1 MNKQQLIAAV
11 TEKMQITH
19 DRAVSKADVTALLDS
34 LTSVVTDAV
43 ARGDEPMLTGLGK
56 FKLQVKAARN
66 GRNPQTGESMVI
78 AAKKAVKFVPAK
90 QLLDQLNQS

>member
-1 MNKQQLIAAV
+1 MNKQQIIEAV
-11 TEKMQITH
+11 TEKMKITH

-34 LTSVVTDAV
+34 LTSVVTDAI

-66 GRNPQTGESMVI
+66 GRNPQTGESLTI
-78 AAKKAVKFVPAK
+78 AAKNAVKFVPAK
-90 QLLDQLNQS
+90 QLLDQLNK

>member
-34 LTSVVTDAV
+34 LTSVITDAI
-43 ARGDEPMLTGLGK
+43 ARGDEPALTGIGK
-56 FKLQVKAARN
+56 FKFKMKASRV
-66 GRNPQTGESMVI
+66 GRNPRTGESIVI
-78 AAKKAVKFVPAK
+78 PAKKAVTFTPAK
-90 QLLDQLNQS
+90 TLLDSI